1 MSGQLSTTFEIANI
15 DLSSEQRVFRSRSL
29 SGKRFSRLGEYHL
42 WRLKV
47 TFNQLTPN
55 EARPLMAF
63 LNSQRGGYETFTI
76 IPDSLKTPRGNWGTI
91 TVSSVTNDSTLVLT
105 GFSLNDSD
113 AVKAGDV
120 FTIAGGTK
128 VYMVNADASSD
139 GSGNATVTF
148 DPELVSTPSGGAAV
162 THTNVA
168 FTVEMDKEVI
178 SWRRSGYFY
187 DQFTIDLIEAMV

>member
-1 MSGQLSTTFEIANI
+1 MSGQLSTTFEIGTI
-15 DLSSEQRVFRSRSL
+15 DLTSDFAVFRSRSL
-29 SGKRFSRLGEYHL
+29 SGKRFARQGEYHL

-47 TFNQLTPN
+47 SFNRMTPD

-91 TVSSVTNDSTLVLT
+91 TVSSVTDDNTIVMT
-105 GFSLNDSD
+105 GFSNSDAD

-120 FTIAGGTK
+120 FTLAGDTK
-128 VYMVNADASSD
+128 VYMVNADAASD
-139 GSGNATVTF
+139 GSGNATVNF
-148 DPELVSTPSGGAAV
+148 DPDLVATPSSGAAV

-168 FTVEMDKEVI
+168 FTVEQDRNTI
-178 SWRRSGYFY
+178 SWRRSGFFY
-187 DQFTIDLIEAMV
+187 DQFTIDLVEAMV

>member
-15 DLSSEQRVFRSRSL
+15 ELSSEQRVFRSRSL

-76 IPDSLKTPRGNWGTI
+76 IPESLKNPRGNWGTI

-120 FTIAGGTK
+120 FTLAGDTK

-148 DPELVSTPSGGAAV
+148 DPELVATPSGGAAV